1 MLLIAAHCNVALV
14 VSAEC
19 QHYTLNVDPEG
30 NS

>member
-1 MLLIAAHCNVALV
+1 MLAIAAHCNVALV
-14 VSAEC
+14 VSAQC